1 MKYVKCLTKVAI
13 AAAVL
18 LAMSGVIALA
28 NPQLA
33 ELISAQTAAAA
44 VDTVN
49 QQNAIMAAALAL
61 LAGVLIFL
69 IRNRKQDT

>member
-49 QQNAIMAAALAL
+49 QQD
-61 LAGVLIFL
+61 
-69 IRNRKQDT
+69 RKSVV